1 MSEKKQLLEESTIR
15 RFMKLANIK
24 PLAEGEGLS
33 RDRDF
38 AGIGKEGRKHAGDAT
53 VPLRE
58 KKKPFPPEEEE
69 KVEEGYDEGDVDPMH
84 EEEDPAAEAPADDMG
99 ADMGGDMGADA
110 GGMGDEMGA
119 EGGDDVKAKVQ
130 ALADAVNGL
139 LQSLG
144 KGELEVDID
153 TGAEE
158 AGEGGEDM
166 GADMGGEEPPAGEE
180 EEEGAPMMEADLEE
194 DEALAEELTRRVAA
208 RLMREM
214 KSGKGGWLIKKPHVT
229 PKKAMP
235 SHPVGKGKK
244 ATPFAKAAPKKVAPK
259 AGHKK

>member
-24 PLAEGEGLS
+24 PLAESDKPE
-33 RDRDF
+33 RDF
-38 AGIGKEGRKHAGDAT
+38 AGVSGKSARKFAGKAERGI
-53 VPLRE
+53 PLRE
-58 KKKPFPPEEEE
+58 EDEEKEE

-84 EEEDPAAEAPADDMG
+84 EEEDPAADAPADDMG
-99 ADMGGDMGADA
+99 ADMGGEDMGADM
-110 GGMGDEMGA
+110 GGDMGA

-144 KGELEVDID
+144 KGDLEVDID

-166 GADMGGEEPPAGEE
+166 GGEEMGAEEPPAGEE
-180 EEEGAPMMEADLEE
+180 EEEGAPMMEVE
-194 DEALAEELTRRVAA
+194 DDDALAEELTRRVAA
-208 RLMREM
+208 RLMKEM

-244 ATPFAKAAPKKVAPK
+244 AAPFASPAPKKVAPK
-259 AGHKK
+259 AGKKK

>member
-24 PLAEGEGLS
+24 PLAESDKPE
-33 RDRDF
+33 RDF
-38 AGIGKEGRKHAGDAT
+38 AGVSGKSARKFAGKAERGI
-53 VPLRE
+53 PLRE
-58 KKKPFPPEEEE
+58 EEEE
-69 KVEEGYDEGDVDPMH
+69 EEVKKEGYVEEGEPMY
-84 EEEDPAAEAPADDMG
+84 EEEDAAEPPADDAGM
-99 ADMGGDMGADA
+99 DMGGDMGADA

-144 KGELEVDID
+144 KGDLEVDID
-153 TGAEE
+153 AGAGEDAGAE
-158 AGEGGEDM
+158 G
-166 GADMGGEEPPAGEE
+166 DMGGEELPAEEPPAGEE
-180 EEEGAPMMEADLEE
+180 EEEGAPMMEVELEE
-194 DEALAEELTRRVAA
+194 DDALAEELTRRVAA
-208 RLMREM
+208 RLMKEM

-244 ATPFAKAAPKKVAPK
+244 AAPFNKAAPKKVAPK

>member
-99 ADMGGDMGADA
+99 ADMGGEDMGADM
-110 GGMGDEMGA
+110 GGDMGA

-144 KGELEVDID
+144 KGDLEVDID
-153 TGAEE
+153 TGAEG
-158 AGEGGEDM
+158 GEGEADM
-166 GADMGGEEPPAGEE
+166 GAEEPPAEEPPAGEE
-180 EEEGAPMMEADLEE
+180 EEEGAPVMEVE
-194 DEALAEELTRRVAA
+194 DDDALAEELTRRVAA